1 MYSLVTNS
9 LRNPQLDG
17 SPGESVKSNAR
28 SLPIPIVTIP
38 TLGSGGSTPAAA
50 GEYQF

>member
-9 LRNPQLDG
+9 LRNPQFDS

-28 SLPIPIVTIP
+28 SLPIPIVVIP
-38 TLGSGGSTPAAA
+38 PLRSGSTPAAE